1 MNIQYVYMI
10 KTREFVRMNE
20 NIFKIGRTEQ
30 LNLGRFNSYD
40 KGSVLLFQSICE
52 NCRDCE
58 KMIIKK
64 FKENFIHRTDFG
76 NEYFEGDCNKMISI
90 LCDIVSCKKLDT
102 LENKLLT
109 LCELYTTEIDRLKI
123 KCNELEDNLNCQI
136 NNYKHELSM
145 LNDTHSIKVDKFKTK
160 IDELKNN
167 SKFQIK
173 IINELME
180 DIPNKLLYD
189 REWYYNNFYNDLSK
203 NLNINWEII
212 KANPDKP
219 WNYRYLSKNLNVTWE
234 IIKANPDKPWNYR
247 YLSENHNITW
257 KIVKENINKSWSYLG
272 LSVNPNITLEIAKLN
287 SNNPW
292 DYEML
297 NYPRIIISKITK
309 YYYNLVCPDDIRLKY
324 LRELKVRF
332 IIKNN

>member
-10 KTREFVRMNE
+10 KTREFIRMNE

-40 KGSVLLFQSICE
+40 KGSILLFQSICE

-109 LCELYTTEIDRLKI
+109 LCELYTKEVDRLKI
-123 KCNELEDNLNCQI
+123 KCNELEDNLKFEITNH
-136 NNYKHELSM
+136 NNELLI
-145 LNDTHSIKVDKFKTK
+145 LNDTHSIEVDKLKTK
-160 IDELKNN
+160 CDELENN

-173 IINELME
+173 IINKLMK
-180 DIPNKLLYD
+180 DISDELLYD
-189 REWYYNNFYNDLSK
+189 R
-203 NLNINWEII
+203 
-212 KANPDKP
+212 
-219 WNYRYLSKNLNVTWE
+219 
-234 IIKANPDKPWNYR
+234 
-247 YLSENHNITW
+247 
-257 KIVKENINKSWSYLG
+257 KIS
-272 LSVNPNITLEIAKLN
+272 T
-287 SNNPW
+287 
-292 DYEML
+292 
-297 NYPRIIISKITK
+297 
-309 YYYNLVCPDDIRLKY
+309 
-324 LRELKVRF
+324 
-332 IIKNN
+332 